1 MFEIIRGKMPTA
13 QKIVLYGVE
22 GIGKTTFA
30 AQFPNPVFIDT
41 EGGTKNFDVA
51 RLPVPSSWQM
61 LLEEIQSVNLSICS
75 TLVIDTVDWAE
86 KMAYA
91 HVCAV
96 HKWNSIESPSY
107 GTGYRYAYEEM
118 GKLLNLLTDTVNKG
132 VNVVLLAHA
141 AMRKFE
147 QPDEMGSYDRWELK
161 LQTSA
166 KCNTASMVKEWA
178 DLVLFA
184 NYKTMAVA
192 ADDKGKKFKA
202 QGNRRV
208 MYTTHH
214 PCWDAK
220 NRFGLP
226 EEIPLDFAA
235 IAHLFQAAPSQ
246 PAVTQPS
253 QVAPEPV
260 APPAGAGAV
269 EEPMQTDLLAE
280 TANASPVPEMPAVQ
294 KGNNYEALRALWDLM
309 KKDVITIEE
318 IQRAVA
324 AKGYFPENTP
334 LENLP
339 ADFIRGVLIGA
350 WPQVSGW
357 IKENRDIPF

>member
-1 MFEIIRGKMPTA
+1 MFEIIRGKMQTA

-30 AQFPNPVFIDT
+30 AQFPNPLFIDT

-51 RLPVPSSWQM
+51 RLPAPSSWQM

-86 KMAYA
+86 KLAYA
-91 HVCAV
+91 HVCALK
-96 HKWNSIESPSY
+96 KWDSIESPSY

-118 GKLLNLLTDTVNKG
+118 GKLLNLLTDVVNRG
-132 VNVVLLAHA
+132 VNVILNAHA

-178 DLVLFA
+178 DMVLFA

-192 ADDKGKKFKA
+192 TDDKGKKFKA
-202 QGNRRV
+202 RGGRRV

-226 EEIPLDFAA
+226 EEIPLDFAPL
-235 IAHLFQAAPSQ
+235 AHLFQNSAPAPVPVVAEPAAPPVD
-246 PAVTQPS
+246 PA
-253 QVAPEPV
+253 PV
-260 APPAGAGAV
+260 ETNDDPV
-269 EEPMQTDLLAE
+269 QTDLLAE
-280 TANASPVPEMPAVQ
+280 TANTTAQTDLLTPSMNGSSDALS
-294 KGNNYEALRALWDLM
+294 ALRDLM
-309 KKDVITIEE
+309 NQNGIFDHE
-318 IQRAVA
+318 IQAAVA
-324 AKGYFPENTP
+324 AKGYFPEKTP

-339 ADFIRGVLIGA
+339 ADFVRGVLLGA
-350 WPQVSGW
+350 WPQVHGW
-357 IKENRDIPF
+357 IKENKPLPF